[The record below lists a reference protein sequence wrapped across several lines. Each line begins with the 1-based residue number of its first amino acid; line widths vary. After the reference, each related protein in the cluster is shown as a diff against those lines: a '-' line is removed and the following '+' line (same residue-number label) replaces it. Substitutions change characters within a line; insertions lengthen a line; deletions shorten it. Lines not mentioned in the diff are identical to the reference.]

1 MECSDVI
8 QIFLSVIACYLSWMI
23 PRKIMWEQTYASLS
37 TDYRSC
43 EFGVAI
49 QGIIDFFIDDC
60 KSDPKKV
67 KKEYQRRFICDEY
80 SVERNLPAD
89 EVINQYKEKN
99 ADLKKKENI
108 TPELCLH
115 FQRRMLAQFFYQ
127 LALCARTPYIGKNR
141 ICRDFT
147 KGEAHIVRILILM
160 DKAIEEDRAEGDRI
174 LWQDIGCVYRVRNYE
189 NEKGINQYL
198 SEIYSVLKNSKIYM
212 EG

>member
-23 PRKIMWEQTYASLS
+23 PRKIMWEQTYGSLS

-49 QGIIDFFIDDC
+49 QGIIDFFVDDC
-60 KSDPKKV
+60 KSDPEKV
-67 KKEYQRRFICDEY
+67 KEEYQKRFIYD
-80 SVERNLPAD
+80 
-89 EVINQYKEKN
+89 KN
-99 ADLKKKENI
+99 KRI
-108 TPELCLH
+108 SPELCLH

-160 DKAIEEDRAEGDRI
+160 DEAIEEDRAEGNRI
-174 LWQDIGCVYRVRNYE
+174 LWQDIGCDYRVRNYE

>member
-1 MECSDVI
+1 
-8 QIFLSVIACYLSWMI
+8 
-23 PRKIMWEQTYASLS
+23 MWEQTYASLS